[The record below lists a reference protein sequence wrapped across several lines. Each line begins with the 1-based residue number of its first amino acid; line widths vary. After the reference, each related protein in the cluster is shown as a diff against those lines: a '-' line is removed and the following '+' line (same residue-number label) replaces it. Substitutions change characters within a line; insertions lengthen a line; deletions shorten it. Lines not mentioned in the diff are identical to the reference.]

1 MAKIVDIQKKKR
13 AKAGST
19 AQFERLW
26 GPEVRRA
33 GFTQIPNA
41 LIERQAAL
49 GLDSV
54 DFNILVQLLAHWW
67 EPDRYP
73 YPSKARLAER
83 VRLSER
89 QVQRRITALERE
101 GVIGCDRPPGRQTIY
116 DLNPLVVLMQRASR
130 EIVAER
136 EARTERDRSRTRRKK
151 IGA

>member
-1 MAKIVDIQKKKR
+1 MAKVVDIEKKKR
-13 AKAGST
+13 TASK

-26 GPEVRRA
+26 GADVRRA
-33 GFTQIPNA
+33 GFTQVPNA

-83 VRLSER
+83 VGLSQR
-89 QVQRRITALERE
+89 QVQRRITRLESDGLIE
-101 GVIGCDRPPGRQTIY
+101 CERPPGRQTIY
-116 DLNPLVVLMQRASR
+116 QLDPLVVLMQRASR

-136 EARTERDRSRTRRKK
+136 QERME
-151 IGA
+151 

>member
-1 MAKIVDIQKKKR
+1 MAKVVDIGKKKR
-13 AKAGST
+13 ASSAK

-26 GPEVRRA
+26 GKDVRQA
-33 GFTQIPNA
+33 GFTQVPNA
-41 LIERQAAL
+41 LIERQTAL

-67 EPDRYP
+67 EPDRFP

-83 VRLSER
+83 VGLSRR
-89 QVQRRITALERE
+89 QVQRRISRLERDGLIE
-101 GVIGCDRPPGRQTIY
+101 CERPPGRQTIY
-116 DLNPLVVLMQRASR
+116 QLDPLVVLMQRASR

-136 EARTERDRSRTRRKK
+136 QERQERDRSRTRRKR

>member
-1 MAKIVDIQKKKR
+1 MAKLVDIEKKKR
-13 AKAGST
+13 AVSAK

-26 GPEVRRA
+26 GKDVRQA
-33 GFTQIPNA
+33 GFTQVPNA

-49 GLDSV
+49 GADSV

-67 EPDRYP
+67 EPDRFP

-83 VRLSER
+83 VRLSPR
-89 QVQRRITALERE
+89 QVQRRITRLEKL
-101 GVIGCDRPPGRQTIY
+101 D
-116 DLNPLVVLMQRASR
+116 PLVVLMQRASR

-136 EARTERDRSRTRRKK
+136 EERRERDRARTRRKR

>member
-1 MAKIVDIQKKKR
+1 VGTSA
-13 AKAGST
+13 T

-26 GPEVRRA
+26 GKDVRQA
-33 GFTQIPNA
+33 GFTQVPNA

-67 EPDRYP
+67 EPDRFP

-83 VRLSER
+83 VGLSPR
-89 QVQRRITALERE
+89 QVQRRITRLERDGLIE
-101 GVIGCDRPPGRQTIY
+101 CLRPPGRQTIY
-116 DLNPLVVLMQRASR
+116 QLDPLVVLMQRASR

-136 EARTERDRSRTRRKK
+136 QERQERDRSRARRKR